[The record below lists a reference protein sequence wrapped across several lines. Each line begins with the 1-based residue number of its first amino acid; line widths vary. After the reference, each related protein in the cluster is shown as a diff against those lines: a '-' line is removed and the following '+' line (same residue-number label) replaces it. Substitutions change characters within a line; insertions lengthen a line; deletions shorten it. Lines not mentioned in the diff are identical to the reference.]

1 MDFIGL
7 VEQIDFSHQVLRKK
21 ALESVNQLLVMRNW
35 LIGFHIVNF
44 EQMGAD
50 RAAYGEKLI
59 PRLAQELRN
68 RRIKG
73 MSETNL
79 RLFRTLYQTYPQIGQ
94 SVADF
99 LEASAISI
107 GQPVA
112 DLLEQSSKAIQQP
125 LAVELI
131 RANTSADLVVSSKK
145 LITHFSFRHFT
156 ELIKITDPLKRAFY
170 EKEAISGNWSARE
183 LKRQI
188 DSLFLERLGISKDKD
203 QLLALLKGKTEENS
217 LAHTI
222 KDPYVFE
229 FLGFPELP
237 VYTES
242 DLETAILDKI
252 QEFLLEMGTGFCFEA
267 RQKRITVG
275 NEHDRVD
282 LVFYHRILKC
292 HVLIDL
298 KTRDFSHADVG
309 QMNFYLNYF
318 RENMMQS
325 GDNPPVGIIL
335 CTQKDTEKVK
345 YATAGLD
352 HKLFVSN
359 YLVQLPSEEE
369 LLKLIKERF

>member
-1 MDFIGL
+1 MDFLGL
-7 VEQIDFSHQVLRKK
+7 VEQIDFSQQVLRKK

-44 EQMGAD
+44 EQKGAD

-59 PRLAQELRN
+59 PRLAQELRK
-68 RRIKG
+68 RGIKG

-79 RLFRTLYQTYPQIGQ
+79 KLFRILYQTYPQIGQ
-94 SVADF
+94 PVADF
-99 LEASAISI
+99 LEQSSISI
-107 GQPVA
+107 R
-112 DLLEQSSKAIQQP
+112 QP
-125 LAVELI
+125 LADELI
-131 RANTSADLVVSSKK
+131 LANTSADLVVSGKK

-156 ELIKITDPLKRAFY
+156 ELIKIADPLKRAFY

-237 VYTES
+237 AYTES

-318 RENMMQS
+318 KENMMQS

-359 YLVQLPSEEE
+359 YLIQLPSEEE